1 MSGLLGGLKALGP
14 ARLIAMAVV
23 ALAVVGLL
31 AMLAV
36 QGSAPPMALLYG
48 DLDLRE
54 AGQIVEQ
61 LDAQHIAHAL
71 AGGGAQIMVPEA
83 SVAAT
88 RLMLARQNLPSGGSV
103 GYEIFDRGDNL
114 TANQFQQA
122 INETRALEGELART
136 IQAMA
141 GVRGAR
147 VHLVLPKREPFARDR
162 QEAQA
167 SIMLTLNGARRLDRE
182 GVQAI
187 LNLVAAAVPGLR
199 AHDIALI
206 DSRGDVLAR
215 AGEPIGADGGTSSG
229 SDLRHAT
236 EARLARAV
244 EDMLDRSLGPGHV
257 RAEAAVE
264 FDFSQLHETQEKF
277 DPESKVERSTQT
289 VSDKTSSS
297 EPGAT
302 VSVQN
307 NLPNANAG
315 SAAGAGSQGQRQ
327 EETNNYE
334 ISKTVSTLVREQPQ
348 ITRVSLAVMVD
359 GTTTT
364 ATDGTAVYTPRAA
377 DELARI
383 DTLVRSAIGF
393 DAKRG
398 DKVDVVN
405 MRFAIEAADSV
416 PPPRT
421 FLGFVIGTQD
431 VVALAHTALLGLL
444 GLLAL
449 LLVLRP
455 MAKHLVALPALAA
468 LAGPDAAADMPAAD
482 ASAIAGA
489 TEGQLA
495 IGHDAAAGEDTLV
508 ELANVEGQLRGSSVR
523 RIVSLVDL
531 HPEES
536 LAVVR
541 TWMQQPSAAAA

>member
-1 MSGLLGGLKALGP
+1 VSGLLAGLKALGP
-14 ARLIAMAVV
+14 TRLIAMAVV
-23 ALAVVGLL
+23 ALAVIGGLAAL
-31 AMLAV
+31 AL
-36 QGSAPPMALLYG
+36 QGNSAPMALLYG

-54 AGQIVEQ
+54 AGQIAEQ
-61 LDAQHIAHAL
+61 LDAQKIPHTVAA
-71 AGGGAQIMVPEA
+71 GGAQIMVPE
-83 SVAAT
+83 SQVANA
-88 RLMLARQNLPSGGSV
+88 RLLLARQGLPSGGSV

-114 TANQFQQA
+114 TASQFQQG

-136 IQAMA
+136 IRAMS

-162 QEAQA
+162 QQAQA
-167 SIMLTLNGARRLDRE
+167 SIMLTMAGATRLDHE

-199 AHDIALI
+199 PHDIAMI

-215 AGEPIGADGGTSSG
+215 SGEPVGADAAASGG
-229 SDLRHAT
+229 DIRHAT
-236 EARLARAV
+236 ETRLARAV

-264 FDFSQLHETQEKF
+264 FDFSQLHQTSEKF

-289 VSDKTSSS
+289 TSDKTSST
-297 EPGAT
+297 EAAAT

-315 SAAGAGSQGQRQ
+315 SAPSAGSQEQRQ

-348 ITRVSLAVMVD
+348 IQRISLAVMVD
-359 GTTTT
+359 GST
-364 ATDGTAVYTPRAA
+364 AANAEGVGVYTPRTA
-377 DELARI
+377 DELSRI
-383 DTLVRSAIGF
+383 ETLVRSAIGF

-405 MRFAIEAADSV
+405 MRFAVEAADAL

-421 FLGFVIGTQD
+421 FLGFA
-431 VVALAHTALLGLL
+431 VAAGDLPRLAQTALIGVL

-449 LLVLRP
+449 LLVARP
-455 MAKHLVALPALAA
+455 MVRQLLTVAA
-468 LAGPDAAADMPAAD
+468 LAGPAGDEAAGEL
-482 ASAIAGA
+482 AIAGA
-489 TEGQLA
+489 SGQLA
-495 IGHDAAAGEDTLV
+495 IGHDGGGEDDAMV
-508 ELANVEGQLRGSSVR
+508 ELANVQGQLRGSSIR
-523 RIVSLVDL
+523 RITSLVDL

-541 TWMQQPSAAAA
+541 NWLQQAAA